1 MAKISAQSV
10 KAYKNL
16 KFLNSPDARLIRM
29 MAEYLEP
36 LSRFRYHE
44 IADTIV
50 FFGSSRIRSSDSV
63 HKDIEKFK
71 KLSSRARQK
80 NHRTL
85 AKLKVEL
92 DMAHYYDDALV
103 LSRKLTEWSKSLEKG
118 QRRFTVCTGGSG
130 GIMEAA
136 NRGAREASG
145 LSIGLNISLPL
156 EEAANP
162 YITPDLGF
170 EFHYFFMRKFWF
182 VYLAKALIIFPG
194 GFGTLDELFEVLTLI
209 QTKKTRKKMPIVV
222 YGTDYWNE
230 VINFDTLV
238 RRGSIEAKDLNSIHF
253 SNDPQEA
260 FSYLSST
267 LSKLHLKR
275 KKGKP
280 RL

>member
-1 MAKISAQSV
+1 MA
-10 KAYKNL
+10 
-16 KFLNSPDARLIRM
+16 R
-29 MAEYLEP
+29 
-36 LSRFRYHE
+36 
-44 IADTIV
+44 
-50 FFGSSRIRSSDSV
+50 
-63 HKDIEKFK
+63 
-71 KLSSRARQK
+71 
-80 NHRTL
+80 
-85 AKLKVEL
+85 
-92 DMAHYYDDALV
+92 YYDDAVV
-103 LSRKLTEWSKSLEKG
+103 LARKLTEWSKRLEKG
-118 QRRFTVCTGGSG
+118 QRRFIVCTGGSG

-136 NRGAREASG
+136 NRGAREANG
-145 LSIGLNISLPL
+145 LSIGLNISLPA
-156 EEAANP
+156 EETANP
-162 YITPDLGF
+162 YITPDLRF

-182 VYLAKALIIFPG
+182 VYLAKALVIFPG

-209 QTKKTRKKMPIVV
+209 QTKKARKQMPIVV

-230 VINFDTLV
+230 VINFDALV

>member
-10 KAYKNL
+10 KAYKNH

-136 NRGAREASG
+136 NRGAREANG

-194 GFGTLDELFEVLTLI
+194 GFGTLDELFEVLTLM
-209 QTKKTRKKMPIVV
+209 QTKKTRKKMPVVV

-230 VINFDTLV
+230 VINFDALV
-238 RRGSIEAKDLNSIHF
+238 RRGSIEAKDLNLIHF
-253 SNDPQEA
+253 SNDPQET
-260 FSYLSST
+260 FSYLSRT

-275 KKGKP
+275 KKGG
-280 RL
+280 

>member
-1 MAKISAQSV
+1 
-10 KAYKNL
+10 
-16 KFLNSPDARLIRM
+16 
-29 MAEYLEP
+29 LEP

-136 NRGAREASG
+136 NRGAREANG

-162 YITPDLGF
+162 YITPDLRF

-209 QTKKTRKKMPIVV
+209 QTKKTRKQMPVVV

-230 VINFDTLV
+230 VINFDALV
-238 RRGSIEAKDLNSIHF
+238 RRGSIEAKDLNLIHF
-253 SNDPQEA
+253 SNDPQET
-260 FSYLSST
+260 FSYLSRT
-267 LSKLHLKR
+267 LSKLDPKR
-275 KKGKP
+275 KKGG
-280 RL
+280 

>member
-1 MAKISAQSV
+1 MAKIPAQSV
-10 KAYKNL
+10 KAYKNH

-136 NRGAREASG
+136 NRGAREANG

-162 YITPDLGF
+162 YITPDLRF

-194 GFGTLDELFEVLTLI
+194 GFGTLDELFEVLTLM
-209 QTKKTRKKMPIVV
+209 QTKKTRKKM
-222 YGTDYWNE
+222 
-230 VINFDTLV
+230 
-238 RRGSIEAKDLNSIHF
+238 
-253 SNDPQEA
+253 
-260 FSYLSST
+260 
-267 LSKLHLKR
+267 
-275 KKGKP
+275 
-280 RL
+280 

>member
-1 MAKISAQSV
+1 MTKIPDQFV
-10 KAYKNL
+10 KAYKST
-16 KFLNSPDARLIRM
+16 KFLNSPDARLVRM

-36 LSRFRYHE
+36 FNRFRRHE
-44 IADTIV
+44 IADTLV

-63 HKDIEKFK
+63 RKDIEKLEK
-71 KLSSRARQK
+71 PSSQARQK
-80 NHRTL
+80 NHRGL

-92 DMAHYYDDALV
+92 EMAHYYDDAVV

-118 QRRFTVCTGGSG
+118 QRRFIICTGGAG

-136 NRGAREASG
+136 NRGAREANG

-156 EEAANP
+156 EQGGNP
-162 YITPDLGF
+162 YITSDLNF

-209 QTKKTRKKMPIVV
+209 QTKKSRKKMPVVV

-230 VINFDTLV
+230 VINFDALV
-238 RRGSIEAKDLNSIHF
+238 RRGCIDAKDLNLIHF

-260 FSYLSST
+260 LTYISNA
-267 LSKLHLKR
+267 LSKLYLKR
-275 KKGKP
+275 RK
-280 RL
+280 

>member
-1 MAKISAQSV
+1 
-10 KAYKNL
+10 
-16 KFLNSPDARLIRM
+16 
-29 MAEYLEP
+29 
-36 LSRFRYHE
+36 
-44 IADTIV
+44 
-50 FFGSSRIRSSDSV
+50 
-63 HKDIEKFK
+63 
-71 KLSSRARQK
+71 
-80 NHRTL
+80 
-85 AKLKVEL
+85 
-92 DMAHYYDDALV
+92 
-103 LSRKLTEWSKSLEKG
+103 
-118 QRRFTVCTGGSG
+118 
-130 GIMEAA
+130 MEAA
-136 NRGAREASG
+136 NRGAREANG
-145 LSIGLNISLPL
+145 QSIGLNISLPV

-162 YITPDLGF
+162 YITPDLRF

-182 VYLAKALIIFPG
+182 VYLAKALVIFPG

-209 QTKKTRKKMPIVV
+209 QTKKARKQMPIVV

-238 RRGSIEAKDLNSIHF
+238 RRGSIEAKDLKSIHF

>member
-71 KLSSRARQK
+71 KLSSRAQQK

-85 AKLKVEL
+85 AKLKVAL

-103 LSRKLTEWSKSLEKG
+103 LSRKLTEWSKNLEKG

-136 NRGAREASG
+136 NRGAREANG

-162 YITPDLGF
+162 YITPDLRF

-194 GFGTLDELFEVLTLI
+194 GFGTLDELFEVLTLM
-209 QTKKTRKKMPIVV
+209 QTKKTRKKMPVVV

-230 VINFDTLV
+230 VINFDALV
-238 RRGSIEAKDLNSIHF
+238 RRGSIEAKDLNLIHF
-253 SNDPQEA
+253 SNDPQET
-260 FSYLSST
+260 FSYLSRT

-275 KKGKP
+275 KKGG
-280 RL
+280 

>member
-1 MAKISAQSV
+1 MTKISAQSV

-16 KFLNSPDARLIRM
+16 KFLNNPDARLIRM

-36 LSRFRYHE
+36 LSRFRHYE
-44 IADTIV
+44 IADTLV
-50 FFGSSRIRSSDSV
+50 FFGSSRIRSSVSV

-71 KLSSRARQK
+71 KLSSQARQK

-85 AKLKVEL
+85 TKLKVEL
-92 DMAHYYDDALV
+92 EMARYYDDAVV
-103 LSRKLTEWSKSLEKG
+103 LARKLTEWSKSLEKG
-118 QRRFTVCTGGSG
+118 QRRFIICTGGSG

-136 NRGAREASG
+136 NRGAREANG
-145 LSIGLNISLPL
+145 QSIGLNISLPV

-162 YITPDLGF
+162 YITPDLRF

-182 VYLAKALIIFPG
+182 VYLAKALVIFPG

-209 QTKKTRKKMPIVV
+209 QTKKARKQMPIVV